1 MKYTKIILRISIF
14 AVASLFPFSSNA
26 VITYGESNLLS
37 EVDYQNP
44 ENTALTSVVAVSDS
58 SAVHLGNGWFLTAN
72 HVSLNS
78 SVSVS
83 QNGQTAK
90 ISYVDNTLNSSYGA
104 DLKLFYVEDY
114 QSLTS
119 LSSVSIAP
127 QDAYASLETTTFGYS
142 STGNI
147 ITGYTYDL
155 TYERGTLITIAGA
168 GFGRDD
174 SAAIDAETVSSNGL
188 RGTVHAGESSL
199 FTTQTTDG
207 FNYLIT
213 MAETETGSAQALTG
227 DSGGGMFVY
236 FEDEWYIVGTI
247 TSVYPSISTSTAIFG
262 SYDEAKLTYGSD
274 GRPTGIDPSALYEN
288 SLTLALNLE
297 EYADTINAIIA
308 TTPVPEP
315 AETAFLAALSVIA
328 AIAAVKRK
336 R

>member
-1 MKYTKIILRISIF
+1 MKYTKNFLKISIF
-14 AVASLFPFSSNA
+14 ALTSLFPFSSNA
-26 VITYGESNLLS
+26 IITYGESNLSS
-37 EVDYQNP
+37 EIDYKNP

-58 SAVHLGNGWFLTAN
+58 SAVYLGNGWFLTAN
-72 HVSLNS
+72 HVSVNS
-78 SVSVS
+78 SISIS

-119 LSSVSIAP
+119 LSSVSIGSKN
-127 QDAYASLETTTFGYS
+127 AYASLETTTFGYS

-147 ITGYTYDL
+147 ITGYTY
-155 TYERGTLITIAGA
+155 ERGTLITIAGT

-174 SAAIDAETVSSNGL
+174 SAAIGAETVSSNGL

-199 FTTQTTDG
+199 FMTQTIDG

-213 MAETETGSAQALTG
+213 MAETEKGSAQALTG

-274 GRPTGIDPSALYEN
+274 GRPTGIYSA
-288 SLTLALNLE
+288 
-297 EYADTINAIIA
+297 
-308 TTPVPEP
+308 V
-315 AETAFLAALSVIA
+315 
-328 AIAAVKRK
+328 
-336 R
+336 

>member
-1 MKYTKIILRISIF
+1 MKNTKIILRISIF

-127 QDAYASLETTTFGYS
+127 QNAYASLETTTFGYS
-142 STGNI
+142 STENI
-147 ITGYTYDL
+147 ITGIPT
-155 TYERGTLITIAGA
+155 TLPTK
-168 GFGRDD
+168 
-174 SAAIDAETVSSNGL
+174 
-188 RGTVHAGESSL
+188 
-199 FTTQTTDG
+199 
-207 FNYLIT
+207 
-213 MAETETGSAQALTG
+213 
-227 DSGGGMFVY
+227 
-236 FEDEWYIVGTI
+236 
-247 TSVYPSISTSTAIFG
+247 
-262 SYDEAKLTYGSD
+262 EA
-274 GRPTGIDPSALYEN
+274 R
-288 SLTLALNLE
+288 
-297 EYADTINAIIA
+297 
-308 TTPVPEP
+308 
-315 AETAFLAALSVIA
+315 
-328 AIAAVKRK
+328 
-336 R
+336 

>member
-1 MKYTKIILRISIF
+1 MKNTKDFLKISIF
-14 AVASLFPFSSNA
+14 AITSLFPFSSNA
-26 VITYGESNLLS
+26 VITYGESNLSS

-44 ENTALTSVVAVSDS
+44 ENSALTSVVAVSDG

-72 HVSLNS
+72 HVSVNS
-78 SVSVS
+78 WISVS
-83 QNGQTAK
+83 QNGETAK
-90 ISYVDNTLNSSYGA
+90 VSYVDNTLNSSYGA

-119 LSSVSIAP
+119 LSSVSIGS
-127 QDAYASLETTTFGYS
+127 QNAYASLETTTFGYS

-147 ITGYTYDL
+147 ITGY

-199 FTTQTTDG
+199 FTTQSTDG

-213 MAETETGSAQALTG
+213 MAESEPGSAQALTG
-227 DSGGGMFVY
+227 DSGGGMFLY
-236 FEDEWYIVGTI
+236 YEDEWHIVGTI
-247 TSVYPSISTSTAIFG
+247 TSVYPNISTSTAMFG
-262 SYDEAKLTYGSD
+262 SYDEAKLIYGSD
-274 GRPTGIDPSALYEN
+274 GRPTGIDLSALYEN

-297 EYADTINAIIA
+297 EYADTISAIIA

-315 AETAFLAALSVIA
+315 AETAFLAALLSIA
-328 AIAAVKRK
+328 AIAVVKRK

>member
-1 MKYTKIILRISIF
+1 MKYTKNFLKISIF
-14 AVASLFPFSSNA
+14 TLTLLLPFSSNA
-26 VITYGESNLLS
+26 IITYGESNLSS
-37 EVDYQNP
+37 EIDYKNP
-44 ENTALTSVVAVSDS
+44 ENPALTSVVSVHDS

-72 HVSLNS
+72 HVSANS
-78 SVSVS
+78 SISIS

-114 QSLTS
+114 QSLTT

-127 QDAYASLETTTFGYS
+127 QDAYASLKTTSFGYS
-142 STGNI
+142 STENI
-147 ITGYTYDL
+147 ITGY

-174 SAAIDAETVSSNGL
+174 SAAIDAEIVSSNGL

-199 FTTQTTDG
+199 FTTQTIDG

-213 MAETETGSAQALTG
+213 MAETEKGSAQALTG

>member
-1 MKYTKIILRISIF
+1 MKNTKIILRISIF

-127 QDAYASLETTTFGYS
+127 QTHMRRSKQPPSDIPVQKTLSRAIPTTLPTK
-142 STGNI
+142 
-147 ITGYTYDL
+147 
-155 TYERGTLITIAGA
+155 
-168 GFGRDD
+168 
-174 SAAIDAETVSSNGL
+174 
-188 RGTVHAGESSL
+188 
-199 FTTQTTDG
+199 
-207 FNYLIT
+207 
-213 MAETETGSAQALTG
+213 
-227 DSGGGMFVY
+227 
-236 FEDEWYIVGTI
+236 
-247 TSVYPSISTSTAIFG
+247 
-262 SYDEAKLTYGSD
+262 EA
-274 GRPTGIDPSALYEN
+274 R
-288 SLTLALNLE
+288 
-297 EYADTINAIIA
+297 
-308 TTPVPEP
+308 
-315 AETAFLAALSVIA
+315 
-328 AIAAVKRK
+328 
-336 R
+336 

>member
-1 MKYTKIILRISIF
+1 MKNTKNFLKISIF
-14 AVASLFPFSSNA
+14 AITSLFPFSSNA
-26 VITYGESNLLS
+26 VITYGESNLSS

-44 ENTALTSVVAVSDS
+44 ENSALKSVVAVSDS

-72 HVSLNS
+72 HVSVNS
-78 SVSVS
+78 SISVS
-83 QNGQTAK
+83 QNGETAK
-90 ISYVDNTLNSSYGA
+90 VSYVDNTLNSSYGA

-119 LSSVSIAP
+119 LSSVGIAS
-127 QDAYASLETTTFGYS
+127 QNAYGSLETTTFGYS
-142 STGNI
+142 RAGNI
-147 ITGYTYDL
+147 ITGYTYGL

-199 FTTQTTDG
+199 FTTQSTDG

-213 MAETETGSAQALTG
+213 MAESEPGSAQALTG
-227 DSGGGMFVY
+227 DSGGGMFLY
-236 FEDEWYIVGTI
+236 YEDEWHIVGTI
-247 TSVYPSISTSTAIFG
+247 TSVYPNISTSTAMFG
-262 SYDEAKLTYGSD
+262 SYDEAKLIYGPD

-288 SLTLALNLE
+288 SLTIALNLE
-297 EYADTINAIIA
+297 DYADTINAIIA

-315 AETAFLAALSVIA
+315 AETAFLAALLSIA
-328 AIAAVKRK
+328 AIAVVKRK

>member
-1 MKYTKIILRISIF
+1 MKNTKIILRISIF

-58 SAVHLGNGWFLTAN
+58 SAVYLGNGWFLTAN

-90 ISYVDNTLNSSYGA
+90 VSYVDNTLNSSYGA

-127 QDAYASLETTTFGYS
+127 QNAYASLETTTFGYS
-142 STGNI
+142 STENI
-147 ITGYTYDL
+147 ITGY

-213 MAETETGSAQALTG
+213 MAETEKGSAQALTG
-227 DSGGGMFVY
+227 DSGGSMFVY

-247 TSVYPSISTSTAIFG
+247 TSVYPSISTSTTIFG

-308 TTPVPEP
+308 TPPVPEP

>member
-1 MKYTKIILRISIF
+1 MKYTKNFLKISIF
-14 AVASLFPFSSNA
+14 ALTLLLPFSSNA
-26 VITYGESNLLS
+26 IITYGESNLLS

-44 ENTALTSVVAVSDS
+44 ENPALTSVVSVHDS

-72 HVSLNS
+72 HVSANS
-78 SVSVS
+78 SISIS

-119 LSSVSIAP
+119 LSSVSIGS
-127 QDAYASLETTTFGYS
+127 QNAYASLETTTFGYS
-142 STGNI
+142 STENI
-147 ITGYTYDL
+147 ITGY

-174 SAAIDAETVSSNGL
+174 SAAIDAEIVSSNRL

-199 FTTQTTDG
+199 FTTQTIDG

-213 MAETETGSAQALTG
+213 MAETEKGSAQALTG

-274 GRPTGIDPSALYEN
+274 GRPTIDPSALYEN
-288 SLTLALNLE
+288 SLTLALNLG

>member
-1 MKYTKIILRISIF
+1 MKNTKIILRISIF

-44 ENTALTSVVAVSDS
+44 ENPALTSVVSVHDS

-72 HVSLNS
+72 HVSANS
-78 SVSVS
+78 SISIS

-142 STGNI
+142 STENI
-147 ITGYTYDL
+147 ITGY

-174 SAAIDAETVSSNGL
+174 SAAIDAETVSSNRL

-199 FTTQTTDG
+199 FTTQTIDG

-213 MAETETGSAQALTG
+213 MAETEKGSAQALTG

-262 SYDEAKLTYGSD
+262 SYDEAITYGPD
-274 GRPTGIDPSALYEN
+274 GRPTGIDPSALYDN
-288 SLTLALNLE
+288 SLTLALNLG

>member
-1 MKYTKIILRISIF
+1 ML
-14 AVASLFPFSSNA
+14 PFSSNA
-26 VITYGESNLLS
+26 IITYGESNLSS
-37 EVDYQNP
+37 EIDYKNP
-44 ENTALTSVVAVSDS
+44 ENPALTSVVSVHDS

-72 HVSLNS
+72 HVSANS
-78 SVSVS
+78 SISIS

-119 LSSVSIAP
+119 LSSVSIGS
-127 QDAYASLETTTFGYS
+127 QNAYASLETTTFGYS

-188 RGTVHAGESSL
+188 CGTIHAGESSL
-199 FTTQTTDG
+199 FATQSTDG

-213 MAETETGSAQALTG
+213 MAETEKGSAQALTG

-274 GRPTGIDPSALYEN
+274 GRPTGIDSA
-288 SLTLALNLE
+288 
-297 EYADTINAIIA
+297 
-308 TTPVPEP
+308 V
-315 AETAFLAALSVIA
+315 
-328 AIAAVKRK
+328 
-336 R
+336 

>member
-1 MKYTKIILRISIF
+1 MKNTKNFLKISIF
-14 AVASLFPFSSNA
+14 AITSLFPFSSNA
-26 VITYGESNLLS
+26 VITYGESNLSS

-44 ENTALTSVVAVSDS
+44 ENSALTSVVAVSDS

-72 HVSLNS
+72 HVSVNS
-78 SVSVS
+78 SISVS
-83 QNGQTAK
+83 QNGETAK
-90 ISYVDNTLNSSYGA
+90 VSYVDNTLNSSYGA

-119 LSSVSIAP
+119 LSSVGIAS
-127 QDAYASLETTTFGYS
+127 QNAYASLETTTFGYS
-142 STGNI
+142 RAENI

-174 SAAIDAETVSSNGL
+174 SAAIDAETVSNGL

-199 FTTQTTDG
+199 FTTQSTDG

-213 MAETETGSAQALTG
+213 MAESEPGSAQALTG
-227 DSGGGMFVY
+227 DSGGGMFLY
-236 FEDEWYIVGTI
+236 YEDEWHIVGTI
-247 TSVYPSISTSTAIFG
+247 TSVYPNISTSTAMFG
-262 SYDEAKLTYGSD
+262 SYDEAKLIYGSD

-288 SLTLALNLE
+288 SLTIALNLE
-297 EYADTINAIIA
+297 DYADTINAIIA

-315 AETAFLAALSVIA
+315 AETAFLAALLSIA
-328 AIAAVKRK
+328 AIAVVKRK

>member
-1 MKYTKIILRISIF
+1 MKYTKNFLKISIF

-58 SAVHLGNGWFLTAN
+58 SAVYLGNGWFLTAN

-127 QDAYASLETTTFGYS
+127 QNAYASLETTTFGYS

-174 SAAIDAETVSSNGL
+174 SAAIDAETVSANGL
-188 RGTVHAGESSL
+188 R
-199 FTTQTTDG
+199 
-207 FNYLIT
+207 
-213 MAETETGSAQALTG
+213 
-227 DSGGGMFVY
+227 GMFVY

-274 GRPTGIDPSALYEN
+274 GRPTGIDLSALYEN

>member
-1 MKYTKIILRISIF
+1 MKNTKIILRISIF

-44 ENTALTSVVAVSDS
+44 ENPALTSVVSVHDS

-72 HVSLNS
+72 HVSANS
-78 SVSVS
+78 SISIS

-119 LSSVSIAP
+119 LSSVSIGS
-127 QDAYASLETTTFGYS
+127 QNAYASLETTTFGYS

-147 ITGYTYDL
+147 ITGY

-174 SAAIDAETVSSNGL
+174 SAAIDAEIVSSNRL

-199 FTTQTTDG
+199 FTTQTIDG

-213 MAETETGSAQALTG
+213 MAETEKGSAQALTG

-274 GRPTGIDPSALYEN
+274 GRPTIDPSALYEN

>member
-1 MKYTKIILRISIF
+1 MKNTKNFLKISIF
-14 AVASLFPFSSNA
+14 AITSLFPFSSNA
-26 VITYGESNLLS
+26 VITYGESNLSS

-44 ENTALTSVVAVSDS
+44 ENSALKSVVAVSDS

-72 HVSLNS
+72 HVSVNS
-78 SVSVS
+78 SISVS
-83 QNGQTAK
+83 QNGETAK
-90 ISYVDNTLNSSYGA
+90 VSYVDNTLNSSYGA

-119 LSSVSIAP
+119 LSSVGIAS
-127 QDAYASLETTTFGYS
+127 QNAYASLETTTFGYS
-142 STGNI
+142 RAENI
-147 ITGYTYDL
+147 ITGYTYGL

-174 SAAIDAETVSSNGL
+174 SAAIDAESVSSNGL

-199 FTTQTTDG
+199 FTTQSTDG

-213 MAETETGSAQALTG
+213 MAESKPGSAQALTG
-227 DSGGGMFVY
+227 DSGGGMFLY
-236 FEDEWYIVGTI
+236 YEDEWHIVGTI
-247 TSVYPSISTSTAIFG
+247 TSVYPNISTSTAMFG
-262 SYDEAKLTYGSD
+262 SYDEAKLIYGSD

-288 SLTLALNLE
+288 SLTIALNLE
-297 EYADTINAIIA
+297 DYADTINAIIA

-315 AETAFLAALSVIA
+315 SETAFLAALLSIA
-328 AIAAVKRK
+328 AIAVVKRK

>member
-1 MKYTKIILRISIF
+1 MKYTKNFLKISIF
-14 AVASLFPFSSNA
+14 ALTLLLPFSSNA
-26 VITYGESNLLS
+26 IITYGESNLSS
-37 EVDYQNP
+37 EIDYKNP
-44 ENTALTSVVAVSDS
+44 ENPALTSVVSVHDS

-72 HVSLNS
+72 HVSAS
-78 SVSVS
+78 SSISIS

-127 QDAYASLETTTFGYS
+127 QDAYASLKTTTFGYS

-155 TYERGTLITIAGA
+155 TYERGTLLTIAGA

-188 RGTVHAGESSL
+188 CGTIHAGESSL
-199 FTTQTTDG
+199 FATQSTDG

-213 MAETETGSAQALTG
+213 MAETEKGSAQALTG

-274 GRPTGIDPSALYEN
+274 GRPTGIDSA
-288 SLTLALNLE
+288 
-297 EYADTINAIIA
+297 
-308 TTPVPEP
+308 V
-315 AETAFLAALSVIA
+315 
-328 AIAAVKRK
+328 
-336 R
+336 

>member
-1 MKYTKIILRISIF
+1 MKNTKDFLKISIF
-14 AVASLFPFSSNA
+14 AITSLFPFSSNA
-26 VITYGESNLLS
+26 VITYGESNLSS

-44 ENTALTSVVAVSDS
+44 ENSALTSVVAVSDG

-72 HVSLNS
+72 HVSVNS
-78 SVSVS
+78 WISVS
-83 QNGQTAK
+83 QNGETAK
-90 ISYVDNTLNSSYGA
+90 VSYVDNTLNSSYGA

-119 LSSVSIAP
+119 LSSVGIAS
-127 QDAYASLETTTFGYS
+127 QNAYASLETTTFGYS
-142 STGNI
+142 RTENI
-147 ITGYTYDL
+147 ITGY

-168 GFGRDD
+168 GFDRDD

-274 GRPTGIDPSALYEN
+274 GRPTIDPSALYEN
-288 SLTLALNLE
+288 SLTIALNLKD
-297 EYADTINAIIA
+297 YADTINAIIA

-315 AETAFLAALSVIA
+315 AETAFLAALLSIA
-328 AIAAVKRK
+328 AIAVVKRK

>member
-1 MKYTKIILRISIF
+1 MKNTKIILRISIF

-26 VITYGESNLLS
+26 VITYGESNLSS

-72 HVSLNS
+72 HVSANS
-78 SVSVS
+78 SISIS

-127 QDAYASLETTTFGYS
+127 QNAYASLETTTFGYS
-142 STGNI
+142 STENI

-168 GFGRDD
+168 GF
-174 SAAIDAETVSSNGL
+174 AETTLPQSTRKPFLQTACAELSMQANHRCSRPKPPTVLTTLLQWRKLKQDPL
-188 RGTVHAGESSL
+188 RL
-199 FTTQTTDG
+199 
-207 FNYLIT
+207 
-213 MAETETGSAQALTG
+213 
-227 DSGGGMFVY
+227 
-236 FEDEWYIVGTI
+236 
-247 TSVYPSISTSTAIFG
+247 
-262 SYDEAKLTYGSD
+262 
-274 GRPTGIDPSALYEN
+274 
-288 SLTLALNLE
+288 
-297 EYADTINAIIA
+297 
-308 TTPVPEP
+308 
-315 AETAFLAALSVIA
+315 
-328 AIAAVKRK
+328 
-336 R
+336 